1 MPRQAFERRLQE
13 HYSNPLPADA
23 DPTWYSLRNTVFAIG
38 SRLALGRGGGP
49 SHYAAAQRQSWLYFE
64 NALAAHTNLVYMPSD
79 ITAVECV
86 TLMIS
91 CHSPDPRRCS
101 TNQVY
106 THCNVRQSQLLRWSI
121 CCYQPQSDSPSPNDF
136 ISNLHPLVL
145 SPNLRKKLEIGC
157 CGCYTCSTNMLLV
170 DQVDLL

>member
-1 MPRQAFERRLQE
+1 MQAYFEESIEHTLGLVPRQAFERRLRE

-49 SHYAAAQRQSWLYFE
+49 SHYTSAQRQSWLYFE

-91 CHSPDPRRCS
+91 CHSP
-101 TNQVY
+101 NLAA
-106 THCNVRQSQLLRWSI
+106 VRLTLSI
-121 CCYQPQSDSPSPNDF
+121 R
-136 ISNLHPLVL
+136 IAL
-145 SPNLRKKLEIGC
+145 
-157 CGCYTCSTNMLLV
+157 
-170 DQVDLL
+170 